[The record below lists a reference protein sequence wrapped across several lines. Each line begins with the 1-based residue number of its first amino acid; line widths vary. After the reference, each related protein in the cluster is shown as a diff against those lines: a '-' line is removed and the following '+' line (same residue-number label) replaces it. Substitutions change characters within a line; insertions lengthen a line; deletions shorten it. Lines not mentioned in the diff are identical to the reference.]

1 MCGLAESGSWLL
13 PIIRHGCDPT
23 PGRGPNRLRQFTG
36 TAFGRLVSPMRELE
50 RDLTTLAARD
60 AGAPSFSNLAVIGA
74 GRAGRSI
81 AAASSAA
88 GLSVRLAGRD
98 DALEACR
105 ASEVAL
111 LCVPD
116 GGIAD
121 ACATVAGAVPP
132 LRFVGHV
139 SGATKL
145 DALSAASAAG
155 AAVFSLHPLQTIPDS
170 RTDLVGAPC
179 AIAGSTPDAVAL
191 AVGLAE
197 RLQMRP
203 FEVPEDSRDAY
214 HAAAAMASNLLVALE
229 ESAAELMDQAG
240 IDAPGREL
248 LAPLV
253 LRSAANWAEGGG
265 DALTGPI
272 ARGDTATVERHL
284 EALRATAPDL
294 VPAYEAL
301 AERARA
307 LVARRE
313 ASG

>member
-1 MCGLAESGSWLL
+1 
-13 PIIRHGCDPT
+13 
-23 PGRGPNRLRQFTG
+23 
-36 TAFGRLVSPMRELE
+36 MRELE
-50 RDLTTLAARD
+50 RDLTTHAARD
-60 AGAPSFSNLAVIGA
+60 AGATSFSRLAVIGA
-74 GRAGRSI
+74 GRAGCSI
-81 AAASSAA
+81 AAASATA

-98 DALEACR
+98 DALEACQ
-105 ASEVAL
+105 ASEAAL

-116 GGIAD
+116 GEIPD
-121 ACATVAGAVPP
+121 ACAALAAAVPP

-155 AAVFSLHPLQTIPDS
+155 AEVFSLHPLQTIPD
-170 RTDLVGAPC
+170 RGTDLVGAPC
-179 AIAGSTPDAVAL
+179 AVAGSTADAAAL
-191 AVGLAE
+191 AVGLAA
-197 RLQMRP
+197 RLEMRP

-214 HAAAAMASNLLVALE
+214 HAAASMASNLLVALE
-229 ESAAELMDQAG
+229 ESAAELIEQAG
-240 IDAPGREL
+240 IGAPGREL

-253 LRSAANWAEGGG
+253 LRSAANWAERGG

-307 LVARRE
+307 LVARQE
-313 ASG
+313 ASK